1 MKRNEIILKKN
12 IKLISIYI
20 FNSNSAICAINNIY
34 SNIHK
39 FGIKTELVKI
49 TSISFSIA
57 VDKEQDL
64 SSFLK
69 TLSGFSEVRIRENLA
84 VIHIKEN
91 NSAPDFLSDIFTSL
105 NEEELRMVH
114 YRFDSK
120 TVTLIA
126 DEEKLDN
133 ICIKIWGEKAETLL

>member
-1 MKRNEIILKKN
+1 MRW
-12 IKLISIYI
+12 IKSRI
-20 FNSNSAICAINNIY
+20 FP
-34 SNIHK
+34 
-39 FGIKTELVKI
+39 L
-49 TSISFSIA
+49 
-57 VDKEQDL
+57 
-64 SSFLK
+64 FLK
-69 TLSGFSEVRIRENLA
+69 HCQGFPKSGIRENLA